1 MSMIRLTPFSGMLPR
16 TGARLLPNEAAQ
28 SASNIKLQSGELRP
42 LRNPGLT
49 YTPLSPKTNPAESIF
64 LARNGSDQSAWFTW
78 PDDID
83 CVRVPL
89 SVDVESLFCWTGD
102 GQPKMA
108 MYSSAVSGGGD
119 NYPLAA
125 NELALG
131 VPAPLTA
138 PTVAPSATGTGSTIT
153 RFYCYTFVAILTG
166 SDGTTI
172 YQESAPSPISA
183 QLTGKTDDTWALSA
197 LDVAPPNSGDITA
210 LTYTGKSV
218 TITTTNKHYNRV
230 GEKITIAGVTT
241 VTNINGTWALTAVN
255 TASKTMTFTV
265 TDTPTGAY
273 NNATDTTDTWVR
285 AALWNTSGLIKRVY
299 RTTGSTGAW
308 QLVNE
313 TGIAAATTT
322 YNDTLTDAQIAGDD
336 LISNGWLPP
345 RVGLKAL
352 CLHPSG
358 ALLGFVGNI
367 LCASEP
373 YQPHAWPSEYEL
385 SAGYNGVGLAVFGS
399 TAVMATAGVPYV
411 ATGVEPASMTGEDVK
426 GLYPCLSKRSVIGV
440 DGGVLYSSKHGAIL
454 AGVGG
459 ASIFTEPF
467 YTKDEWEL
475 LNPETMIFETAAGRI
490 YMAYTQDNGVGAMLV
505 IDGGALMGV
514 TISADELYADPST
527 GELYITTSEGILR
540 WDSSIEVVLQGNWR
554 SKEFVFPKP
563 INIGAGKIEFDLA
576 IDPSAAAAIDAL
588 IAFITA
594 SNAALFPS
602 PATNPLTVVMA
613 DAIGGGYGDDEF
625 NEISVNGSAIQTP
638 PDNPPSNL
646 VTVTLYSGTTVLA
659 SRVISS
665 ELVFRLP
672 SGYKKD
678 HFSVQV
684 TSQCAVKEIRLAETP
699 KELALA

>member
-1 MSMIRLTPFSGMLPR
+1 MMIRLTPFGGMLPR

-42 LRNPGLT
+42 LRNPLLM
-49 YTPLSPKTNPAESIF
+49 YTPASPKTNPAESIF
-64 LARNGSDQSAWFTW
+64 RARNGASQSAWFSW

-131 VPAPLTA
+131 MPAPLTA
-138 PTVAPSATGTGSTIT
+138 LTVTPSATGVGSTVT
-153 RFYCYTFVAILTG
+153 RFYCMTFVGILAGT
-166 SDGTTI
+166 DGTTI

-183 QLTGKTDDTWALSA
+183 ETTGKVDDTWALSA

-210 LTYTGKSV
+210 LTYAGKSV
-218 TITTTNKHYNRV
+218 TITTTNKHYNRI
-230 GEKITIAGVTT
+230 GEQVTIAGVTT
-241 VTNINGTWALTAVN
+241 VTNVNGTWALTAVN
-255 TASKTMTFTV
+255 TSSKTMTFTV

-273 NNATDTTDTWVR
+273 NNATDTTDTWTRVTP
-285 AALWNTSGLIKRVY
+285 WNTSGLLKRVY

-336 LISNGWLPP
+336 LVSTGWLPP
-345 RVGLKAL
+345 RVGLTGL

-358 ALLGFVGNI
+358 SLLGFVGNI
-367 LCASEP
+367 FCASEP
-373 YQPHAWPSEYEL
+373 YQPHAWPAEYEL
-385 SAGYNGVGLAVFGS
+385 SAGFNGVGMAVFGS
-399 TAVMATAGVPYV
+399 TAVMATAGVPFV

-440 DGGVLYSSKHGAIL
+440 DGGVLYASKHGAIL

-459 ASIFTEPF
+459 ASIFTERF

-475 LNPETMIFETAAGRI
+475 LNPETMIFETAAGRV
-490 YMAYTQDNGVGAMLV
+490 YMAYTQDDGVGAMLV
-505 IDGGALMGV
+505 IDGDALMGV
-514 TISADELYADPST
+514 SITASELYADPST
-527 GELYITTSEGILR
+527 GELYITTSDGILQ
-540 WDSSIEVVLQGNWR
+540 WDSPSKVVMQGNWR
-554 SKEFVFPKP
+554 SKEFVFPRP
-563 INIGAGKIEFDLA
+563 INLGAGKIEFDQA
-576 IDPSAAAAIDAL
+576 VDPASAAALDAL
-588 IAFITA
+588 IASIEA
-594 SNAALFPS
+594 ANAALFPD
-602 PATNPLTVVMA
+602 PLTDPLTVPMA
-613 DAIGGGYGDDEF
+613 DAIGGALNDDDI
-625 NEISVNGSAIQTP
+625 NEVYINGSAIQVP
-638 PDNPPSNL
+638 PENPPSNL
-646 VTVTLYSGTTVLA
+646 VTVTLYSGSEVLA

-672 SGYKKD
+672 AGYKKD